1 MLLRGL
7 VGASVGFL
15 VGVGFALTLSGFDE
29 YCELYP
35 STSGC
40 GRSFL
45 LVLLLFFACW
55 MLVAGALIHAGFRL
69 AHVTRGWQV
78 TGIGSALWVLLAVG
92 VVGFGPFLLDV
103 YPKDVRLFSL
113 NGAVVTSCVAY
124 AVAAVSTGRRRTA

>member
-35 STSGC
+35 SASGC
-40 GRSFL
+40 SSFL

-55 MLVAGALIHAGFRL
+55 ALVAGALIHAGFRL

-92 VVGFGPFLLDV
+92 VVGFGPLLLHV

-113 NGAVVTSCVAY
+113 NGAVATACVAY